1 MPYTRVTRTA
11 NGAAAISYAISGSG
25 HNGADARNE
34 MVTVVRMHNQSF
46 YHIQMD
52 KYWKRARSNHK
63 TQIIRIVQSFSKNEF
78 DPNDP
83 ADILKANE
91 VGQAMID
98 EHYPHRQALVCT
110 QTDGK
115 GGCVHNH
122 ILINDVSMN
131 NNKGCAKE
139 QYYQPILKI
148 WTDEITARYTNLD
161 YGNEHHDKLT
171 QAERAKREKGEYC
184 YKDDLK
190 QRVSSALKHSI
201 SEEDFLRRLNENGVN
216 VTRKN
221 SPKYGKH
228 YIYELVDTSAIPEDA
243 KLPNHKLHIRSYKLG
258 TDYGP
263 WALKQH
269 LEALENYILKSEAK
283 GDDTEP
289 QPEISHKKHVPP
301 DTKTAEKTERSEE
314 PVASYFPPIIVPPE
328 PVETHEDLCQAFMEL
343 CEENTEEKK
352 PVKSNTPEKKKPRTR
367 RRVRSKTKQK
377 EKPFQ
382 IDRGRF
388 ERNISG
394 HISDKSASKNIDD
407 REID

>member
-11 NGAAAISYAISGSG
+11 NGAAAISYAINGSG

-34 MVTVVRMHNQSF
+34 IVTVVRMHNKIS
-46 YHIQMD
+46 YHTQMD
-52 KYWKRARSNHK
+52 KYWNKARSNHK

-98 EHYPHRQALVCT
+98 EHYPDRQALVCT

-131 NNKGCAKE
+131 KNRGCAKE

-161 YGNEHHDKLT
+161 CGSEQHDKLT
-171 QAERAKREKGEYC
+171 QAERAKREKGEYS
-184 YKDDLK
+184 YKDDLR
-190 QRVSSALKHSI
+190 QRISSAMKRSI
-201 SEEDFLRRLNENGVN
+201 SEEDFLRRLNENGVDA
-216 VTRKN
+216 TRKK
-221 SPKYGKH
+221 SKKYGEH
-228 YIYELVDTSAIPEDA
+228 YVYELVDTSTIPENA
-243 KLPNHKLHIRSYKLG
+243 KLPNHKLQSRSYKLG
-258 TDYGP
+258 SDYGP

-269 LEALENYILKSEAK
+269 IEALEDYILKYEAK
-283 GDDTEP
+283 RDEEELRP
-289 QPEISHKKHVPP
+289 KISTKKTVPS
-301 DTKTAEKTERSEE
+301 DTKAAEKPVQHEE
-314 PVASYFPPIIVPPE
+314 PVVSYFPAVVIPSD
-328 PVETHEDLCQAFMEL
+328 PVETHEDMRQALMEIS
-343 CEENTEEKK
+343 EENTEEEK
-352 PVKSNTPEKKKPRTR
+352 PAKRRIPEKKKPRSR
-367 RRVRSKTKQK
+367 RKSRSRTEQK
-377 EKPFQ
+377 DKPFI

-388 ERNISG
+388 ERNIG
-394 HISDKSASKNIDD
+394 GRIRDKSADRSIDD
-407 REID
+407 LEID

>member
-11 NGAAAISYAISGSG
+11 NGAAAIAYAINGSG
-25 HNGADARNE
+25 HNGADTRNE
-34 MVTVVRMHNQSF
+34 IVTVVRMHNKIS
-46 YHIQMD
+46 YHTQMD
-52 KYWKRARSNHK
+52 KYWNRARPNHK
-63 TQIIRIVQSFSKNEF
+63 TQIIRIVQSFSKKEF

-98 EHYPHRQALVCT
+98 EHYPDRQALVCT

-131 NNKGCAKE
+131 NNKGCTKE

-161 YGNEHHDKLT
+161 FGSEQHDKLT

-190 QRVSSALKHSI
+190 QRISSTMKRSI
-201 SEEDFLRRLNENGVN
+201 SEEDFLRRLNENGVDA
-216 VTRKN
+216 TRKK
-221 SPKYGKH
+221 SKKYGE
-228 YIYELVDTSAIPEDA
+228 YYVYELVDTSTIPENA
-243 KLPNHKLHIRSYKLG
+243 KLPNHKLQSRSYKLG

-269 LEALENYILKSEAK
+269 IEALENYILKAEAK
-283 GDDTEP
+283 RDDEEL
-289 QPEISHKKHVPP
+289 QPKISAKKTVPSNV
-301 DTKTAEKTERSEE
+301 KAAEKPVQHEE
-314 PVASYFPPIIVPPE
+314 PVASYFPAITIPTD
-328 PVETHEDLCQAFMEL
+328 PVETHEDMRQSLMENS
-343 CEENTEEKK
+343 EEEKPAK
-352 PVKSNTPEKKKPRTR
+352 RRITEKKKSRTR
-367 RRVRSKTKQK
+367 RKSRPRTKQK
-377 EKPFQ
+377 EKAFK
-382 IDRGRF
+382 IYSGRF
-388 ERNISG
+388 NRDISG
-394 HISDKSASKNIDD
+394 CIFDKSADKGIDD

>member
-1 MPYTRVTRTA
+1 MPYTRVTRTS

-34 MVTVVRMHNQSF
+34 MVTVVRMHNQSS
-46 YHIQMD
+46 YNIQMS
-52 KYWKRARSNHK
+52 KYWNRARSNHK

-115 GGCVHNH
+115 GRCVHNH

-131 NNKGCAKE
+131 NNKGCTKE

-161 YGNEHHDKLT
+161 YGSEQHDKLT

-190 QRVSSALKHSI
+190 QRVSSAIKHSI
-201 SEEDFLRRLNENGVN
+201 SEEDFLRLLNENGVN
-216 VTRKN
+216 ATRK
-221 SPKYGKH
+221 SSKKYSE
-228 YIYELVDTSAIPEDA
+228 YYVYELVDTSTIPENA
-243 KLPNHKLHIRSYKLG
+243 RLPNHKLCARSYKLG

-283 GDDTEP
+283 GDDTES
-289 QPEISHKKHVPP
+289 QPKISHKKHVPP
-301 DTKTAEKTERSEE
+301 DTKTVEKTERSEE
-314 PVASYFPPIIVPPE
+314 PVTSCFPPIIVPPE
-328 PVETHEDLCQAFMEL
+328 PVETHEDLRQEFMEL
-343 CEENTEEKK
+343 SEENIEEKK
-352 PVKSNTPEKKKPRTR
+352 PVKSNAPEKEKLRTR
-367 RRVRSKTKQK
+367 RRARSKTKQK
-377 EKPFQ
+377 KKPLK

-394 HISDKSASKNIDD
+394 HISNKSTDKSIDD
-407 REID
+407 LEID

>member
-11 NGAAAISYAISGSG
+11 NGAAAISYAINGSG
-25 HNGADARNE
+25 HNGSEARNE
-34 MVTVVRMHNQSF
+34 IVTAVRMHNKISYQT
-46 YHIQMD
+46 QMD
-52 KYWKRARSNHK
+52 KYWNRARPNHK

-98 EHYPHRQALVCT
+98 EHYPDRQALVCT

-131 NNKGCAKE
+131 KNKGCAKE

-161 YGNEHHDKLT
+161 FGSEQHDKLT
-171 QAERAKREKGEYC
+171 QAERAKREKGEYS
-184 YKDDLK
+184 YKDDLR
-190 QRVSSALKHSI
+190 QRISSAMKRSI
-201 SEEDFLRRLNENGVN
+201 SEEDFLRRLNENGVDA
-216 VTRKN
+216 TRKK
-221 SPKYGKH
+221 SKKYGE
-228 YIYELVDTSAIPEDA
+228 YYVYELVDTSTIPENA
-243 KLPNHKLHIRSYKLG
+243 KLPNHKLQSRSYKLG

-269 LEALENYILKSEAK
+269 IEALENYILKAEAK
-283 GDDTEP
+283 RDDEEL
-289 QPEISHKKHVPP
+289 QPKISAKKTVPSNV
-301 DTKTAEKTERSEE
+301 KAAEKTVQHEE
-314 PVASYFPPIIVPPE
+314 PVASYFPAITIPTD
-328 PVETHEDLCQAFMEL
+328 PVETHEDMRQSLMENS
-343 CEENTEEKK
+343 EENTEEEK
-352 PVKSNTPEKKKPRTR
+352 PAKRRITEKKKPRTR
-367 RRVRSKTKQK
+367 RKSRPRTKQK
-377 EKPFQ
+377 EKTFK
-382 IDRGRF
+382 IDSGRF
-388 ERNISG
+388 NRDISG
-394 HISDKSASKNIDD
+394 CISDKRADKGIDD